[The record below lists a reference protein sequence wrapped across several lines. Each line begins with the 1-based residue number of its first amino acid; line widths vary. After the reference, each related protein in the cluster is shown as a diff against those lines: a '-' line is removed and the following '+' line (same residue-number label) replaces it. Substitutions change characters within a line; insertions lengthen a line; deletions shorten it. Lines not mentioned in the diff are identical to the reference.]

1 MACCA
6 ALFPCRPTDYGR
18 LGPASS
24 SATMVLGPLARWLQR
39 RVLWLCGL
47 TQEELAASIELGCQS
62 VSQVAA
68 TVSDGQEDLSAEQED
83 VELDEIDEMNLM
95 LGSVTF

>member
-1 MACCA
+1 MKS
-6 ALFPCRPTDYGR
+6 FFFWRTGR
-18 LGPASS
+18 GGGRGGAKSKLK
-24 SATMVLGPLARWLQR
+24 PLARWLQR